1 MCYVTSVAT
10 FCQVYNVNKYKM
22 VSICSYYQS
31 ACFFWSF
38 FSEMPL
44 VEIFYL
50 SAISHINCF
59 VAPLPTSRHAPL
71 SGHDDVAFLNDIR
84 HSTS

>member
-22 VSICSYYQS
+22 VEKSICSYYQS
-31 ACFFWSF
+31 AFFF

-44 VEIFYL
+44 AEKIYL

-84 HSTS
+84 NSTS